1 MSSSS
6 PLPLALPEQTTPRP
20 RAPRKA
26 RAAAGERRRNVT
38 SFQMKHD
45 DELILD
51 ALRSHFGEAPI
62 GPTVLRALRIAA
74 EAEGIDVRT
83 LLETRPAAA

>member
-1 MSSSS
+1 
-6 PLPLALPEQTTPRP
+6 
-20 RAPRKA
+20 
-26 RAAAGERRRNVT
+26 
-38 SFQMKHD
+38 MKHE

-74 EAEGIDVRT
+74 EAEGIDVT
-83 LLETRPAAA
+83 HLLETRPAAA

>member
-1 MSSSS
+1 
-6 PLPLALPEQTTPRP
+6 
-20 RAPRKA
+20 
-26 RAAAGERRRNVT
+26 
-38 SFQMKHD
+38 MKHE

-51 ALRSHFGEAPI
+51 ALRTHFGEAPI

-74 EAEGIDVRT
+74 RAEGIDVDH